1 MEEMDFPKYDGVPDS
16 IDGVT
21 FEEIYEL
28 FADSSYG
35 EKLRGAIRFGAY
47 KPKEITNEEWI
58 SVLGLDV
65 HNLEHLLWTLSI
77 ARDFLHSSL
86 DPHEPWQ
93 GKVSEEARFS
103 EDEQKL
109 LLLTA
114 VMHDWGESV
123 VGDILW
129 HRKNSYDEEEELKA
143 LSNIIGELCED
154 KYGDELVSKMYQVGN
169 ILFRDKD
176 SRLGKAFNAIEH
188 VGYGQTTI
196 LAWKKHFEYEG
207 SLSHSLSGIAA
218 KLIENHLSD
227 WRGKAEI
234 YPASHYFLLKNQ
246 KPIQEII
253 EARINWRRIPGFD
266 A

>member
-1 MEEMDFPKYDGVPDS
+1 MSSLLSERNTPDS
-16 IDGVT
+16 IDGVP

-28 FADSSYG
+28 FANSSYG
-35 EKLRGAIRFGAY
+35 ERLRRAIRFGAY
-47 KPKEITNEEWI
+47 KPPETTNEEWVK
-58 SVLGLDV
+58 VLGPDV

-77 ARDFLHSSL
+77 ARDFLRSSL

-93 GKVSEEARFS
+93 GEVPEEARFN
-103 EDEQKL
+103 EGEQKL

-129 HRKNSYDEEEELKA
+129 HRKNSHDEKEDLKA
-143 LSNIIGELCED
+143 LGNIIGELCEG
-154 KYGDELVSKMYQVGN
+154 KYSDELVSKMHQVGN
-169 ILFRDKD
+169 ILFRDKN
-176 SRLGKAFNAIEH
+176 SKLGRAFNAIEH
-188 VGYGQTTI
+188 VGYGQTAI
-196 LAWKKHFEYEG
+196 LAWEKHFEYEG
-207 SLSHSLSGIAA
+207 PLSHSLLGIAA

-227 WRGKAEI
+227 RRGKSEI

-253 EARINWRRIPGFD
+253 EARIDWRSIPGFD